1 LTLTGFDEIFF
12 KKICQHR
19 SLGQLK
25 SYIFQGKKKSFPLK
39 CLEKDEKSN
48 TGKEVNTPIKL
59 TLNILMKKFT

>member
-25 SYIFQGKKKSFPLK
+25 SYIFQGKKKSFPLY
-39 CLEKDEKSN
+39 LEKDEKSN
-48 TGKEVNTPIKL
+48 TAKEVNTPIKL
-59 TLNILMKKFT
+59 TLNILLKKFT